1 MRLGSIAITKV
12 FLETLE
18 QRTKRRSPLNPWSHR
33 DMFRQN
39 QRSMRELILENPEDQ
54 DFNLHFMVEYLNE
67 QKFNAYLKN
76 DEGFLIPV
84 ILDAEINMNPDKP
97 DSVLVRT
104 DSEQYR
110 VDYFIDK
117 DGKVITLDYESSP
130 YPIVS

>member
-1 MRLGSIAITKV
+1 
-12 FLETLE
+12 
-18 QRTKRRSPLNPWSHR
+18 
-33 DMFRQN
+33 
-39 QRSMRELILENPEDQ
+39 MRELILENPEDQ

-130 YPIVS
+130 YPIVVKKSELVKEEAHDGGIAADHIKSPMPGTVAKVYVKPG

>member
-1 MRLGSIAITKV
+1 
-12 FLETLE
+12 
-18 QRTKRRSPLNPWSHR
+18 
-33 DMFRQN
+33 MFRQN